1 MTSIQTITS
10 LASLTMSDVTYQV
23 TGMCVVFCC
32 LAFLSVILTVSGTVA
47 QKLDASRK
55 ARAEAARAAL
65 VPAAPAPAPAAA
77 PAPAG
82 SALTPVEVATL
93 AASLY
98 DEASSSITPQV
109 VAAISAAVA
118 VTVGHEAHILAIRPV
133 GTEYAHD
140 GRSQTMH
147 SHSPFHGA

>member
-65 VPAAPAPAPAAA
+65 VPAAPAPVPA
-77 PAPAG
+77 PAPVG
-82 SALTPVEVATL
+82 SSLTPAEVATL

-147 SHSPFHGA
+147 SHTPFHGA